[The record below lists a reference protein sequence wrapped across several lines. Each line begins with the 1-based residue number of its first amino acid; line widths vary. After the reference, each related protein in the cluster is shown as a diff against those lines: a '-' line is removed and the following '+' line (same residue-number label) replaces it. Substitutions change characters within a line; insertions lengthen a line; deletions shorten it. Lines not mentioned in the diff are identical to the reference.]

1 MLTKLCT
8 NASDTIWGEQ
18 NLNTY
23 TWAYL
28 DGLKI
33 QCHVKN
39 YQNQPDMSK
48 PHVSLILKYSVRF
61 DFVRQPYLVCIAF
74 ADVDN

>member
-1 MLTKLCT
+1 MLTKQCT

-33 QCHVKN
+33 QCPMPCKELPESARYV
-39 YQNQPDMSK
+39 
-48 PHVSLILKYSVRF
+48 
-61 DFVRQPYLVCIAF
+61 
-74 ADVDN
+74 